1 MDSESVVYEMVFC
14 PFEPKNAVLKSKLEE
29 HIKTCPKRI
38 ELEKISSKL
47 WYTKG
52 INFAN
57 PDLPSCF
64 DAESREDK
72 LSKLDPEIQEA
83 I

>member
-1 MDSESVVYEMVFC
+1 MVFC

-47 WYTKG
+47 WYTRG